1 MKRGA
6 RMKYGKMFI
15 AFLLLTGCLLNLF
28 GCAAAGSPETTA
40 APEFM
45 SAATE
50 TTAPIYEPPH
60 TGVPVSVQYIRTDGI
75 AENEQYPGARVI
87 LGTEDLQA
95 YYNAFRDQYDLERR
109 EDPGSDYTVGFLD
122 ACDKYDEAYFAENY
136 LILVVLEEPSGSIR
150 HEVEQVIVDFGG
162 QDTEIYLKRLVP
174 EAGTDDMAQWHLL
187 VELQRRG
194 VTEYSGKVQVY
205 IDGKLSYDGDRIV
218 PPELRCEF
226 TEPPVGTLVTPEQ
239 AVSLTPVGYGW
250 NYPQGD
256 GIMVAVIADQ
266 AARPVTDG
274 AAGPVAIGAEYAT
287 TVYQP
292 VPGSNAYEPTNKLGY
307 AVKLHWEE
315 MPDSVICTCWPESVR
330 QDADI
335 PGEMIDYNPEGMFYA
350 KEGGYI
356 YEFAATWEEGK
367 REYYGTANYYVY
379 IAGGADHTHRIAATE
394 QTVDDPFTGYCG
406 NTQTTLYVDGKAYTF
421 MGGHSV
427 TLTDILLNLD
437 YDPMKVCRCL
447 PEYTVDTEFGA
458 GYGIHLSEGY
468 ARCEKGQADLTREQI
483 DAIREIINWAVET
496 NCTYPVS

>member
-6 RMKYGKMFI
+6 RMKFGKMFI

-28 GCAAAGSPETTA
+28 GCAAAGSTETTA

-50 TTAPIYEPPH
+50 TTAPIYEPSH

-239 AVSLTPVGYGW
+239 
-250 NYPQGD
+250 
-256 GIMVAVIADQ
+256 
-266 AARPVTDG
+266 
-274 AAGPVAIGAEYAT
+274 E
-287 TVYQP
+287 
-292 VPGSNAYEPTNKLGY
+292 
-307 AVKLHWEE
+307 
-315 MPDSVICTCWPESVR
+315 
-330 QDADI
+330 
-335 PGEMIDYNPEGMFYA
+335 
-350 KEGGYI
+350 
-356 YEFAATWEEGK
+356 
-367 REYYGTANYYVY
+367 
-379 IAGGADHTHRIAATE
+379 
-394 QTVDDPFTGYCG
+394 VDDPFTGYCG

-447 PEYTVDTEFGA
+447 PEYTVDTEFGT

-468 ARCEKGQADLTREQI
+468 ARSEKGQADLTREQI